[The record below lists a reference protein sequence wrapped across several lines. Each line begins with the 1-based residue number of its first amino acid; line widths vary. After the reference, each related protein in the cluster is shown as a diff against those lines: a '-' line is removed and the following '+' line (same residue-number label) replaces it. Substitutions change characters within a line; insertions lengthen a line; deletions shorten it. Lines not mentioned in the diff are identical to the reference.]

1 MQSHLINYF
10 FSSLISFSLVFSPAV
25 KAQDAVPIEEGELA
39 PFSGTLLTD
48 DAAATLLSEIKTCSE
63 SAESDLQFEIDRNK
77 ALYDL
82 DIELLQIRLD
92 SQQERYEIMLHT
104 QDEQLDYLLS
114 TNTNSRIPREVLF
127 IAGVGSGILVTVA
140 AAYGL
145 SSASNLN

>member
-1 MQSHLINYF
+1 ML
-10 FSSLISFSLVFSPAV
+10 SPVV
-25 KAQDAVPIEEGELA
+25 KAQDAVPIEEGDPA

-48 DAAATLLSEIKTCSE
+48 EAAASLLSEIKTCSE
-63 SAESDLQFEIDRNK
+63 RAESDLQFEIDRNK

-92 SQQERYEIMLHT
+92 SQQERYEIMQHS